1 MNTSKRTERLFAM
14 KRRQKVNEGTGNPM
28 SDEKT
33 DNAEA
38 ETEVSAVPAAMD
50 PVRKWTLIVLGACAV
65 LIAWYLVAARH
76 TPYTTQARV
85 HALVVPIAS
94 QLSATVTDV
103 LVSNNQFVKE
113 GEILFKIDP
122 ERFRLAVETAEANLQ
137 SARQATGASAANI
150 TAAEASL
157 GSAIANKVRSEQD
170 VERMRGIIEED
181 PGAISVRRLQAAEA
195 TYSISLQQVE
205 AARASLEKARQDFGE
220 EGEQNVRILQAQAA
234 LSQAQLDLERTSVRA
249 PTDGLVT
256 DVRVDRGNFA
266 STGAPQMTFLAVHN
280 VWVQADFTENNL
292 GNIEAGAE
300 VEISF
305 DSLPGKVFKGQVR
318 SIGYGVAVDT
328 AALGALPTI
337 DNNRQWLRDAQRFP
351 VVVDIADLASGVIT
365 GVRVGSQ
372 ASVLVYTG
380 DSWILNSIA
389 WIRVRVASILSYAY

>member
-1 MNTSKRTERLFAM
+1 MSN
-14 KRRQKVNEGTGNPM
+14 NE
-28 SDEKT
+28 T
-33 DNAEA
+33 DNSEAEA
-38 ETEVSAVPAAMD
+38 ETEVSAVPSAMD
-50 PVRKWTLIVLGACAV
+50 PVRKWTLIVLGACVV
-65 LIAWYLVAARH
+65 LIAWYLVSDRH
-76 TPYTTQARV
+76 TPYTSQARV
-85 HALVVPIAS
+85 HALVVPIAA
-94 QLSATVTDV
+94 QVSATVTDV
-103 LVSNNQFVKE
+103 FVSNHQFVKKGDE
-113 GEILFKIDP
+113 LFRIDP

-150 TAAEASL
+150 DAAEASL
-157 GSAIANKVRSEQD
+157 GSANANRIRSQQD

-181 PGAISVRRLQAAEA
+181 PGAISVRRLQGAEA

-205 AARASLEKARQDFGE
+205 AARANLEKARQDFGE
-220 EGEQNVRILQAQAA
+220 EGDQNVRILQAQAA
-234 LSQAQLDLERTSVRA
+234 LSQARLDLERTSVRA

-266 STGAPQMTFLAVHN
+266 STGAPQMTFLAIHN

-292 GNIEAGAE
+292 GNIKAGAE

-305 DSLPGKVFKGQVR
+305 DALPGKVFKGKVR
-318 SIGYGVAVDT
+318 SIGFGVAVDT

-351 VVVDIADLASGVIT
+351 VLVDIDNLGQDNLS

-380 DSWILNSIA
+380 DSWILNSVA
-389 WIRVRVASILSYAY
+389 WIHVRFASILSYAY